1 MVKCLNVQLWNDTNG
16 ITIWKYV
23 MGKVMRI
30 PHTSFLEIEV
40 YKQTWMLLHIGQNVT
55 NNYLVPTVSHKSK
68 NNFYDS
74 CSLWYH
80 YEWLVT
86 VILSYYYHQLSNT
99 VMVIHISL
107 CQTTYLIK
115 ASQWKS
121 FFHLHHLM
129 KDCRQSI
136 LQIWN
141 QWKQTKMCF

>member
-1 MVKCLNVQLWNDTNG
+1 MSWGVKV
-16 ITIWKYV
+16 
-23 MGKVMRI
+23 KVMRI
-30 PHTSFLEIEV
+30 PHTSFLEIEIC
-40 YKQTWMLLHIGQNVT
+40 KQAWMLLHIGQNVT

-74 CSLWYH
+74 CSLWEH
-80 YEWLVT
+80 HEWLVT